1 MPVAQ
6 TCNTY
11 AVDEPSDA
19 ELLAR
24 LRNDPESLALFY
36 RRHVV
41 AVERY
46 ALRRCAQPEDVAD
59 LVATTFLSVLDQAPS
74 FDQRRGPALPWLL
87 GVAHHLLA
95 RSYAERERQ
104 DALAARLGGQRKVE
118 AEDFARLEEAI
129 DAAKDLKAVEAALVG
144 MPFAEREVIWLTS
157 QDALSAEEAAQVLGV
172 SLATFRVRL
181 HRARRA
187 LRRALKGHPRAHQ
200 MVAFTSQEEPSP

>member
-1 MPVAQ
+1 MPVSEP
-6 TCNTY
+6 CNTY

-24 LRNDPESLALFY
+24 LRDDPESLALFY

-46 ALRRCAQPEDVAD
+46 AVRRCAQPDDVAD
-59 LVATTFLSVLDQAPS
+59 LVSATFLSVLDTAPA
-74 FDQRRGPALPWLL
+74 FDERRGPALPWLL

-95 RSYAERERQ
+95 RSFFESERQ
-104 DALAARLGGQRKVE
+104 DMLAARIGGQRKVDG
-118 AEDFARLEEAI
+118 EDFARLEEAI
-129 DAAKDLKAVEAALVG
+129 DAAKDLKAVEGALAG
-144 MPFAEREVIWLTS
+144 MSFAEREVIWLTS
-157 QDALSAEEAAQVLGV
+157 RDALSTEEAAQVLGV

-181 HRARRA
+181 HRARRT
-187 LRRALKGHPRAHQ
+187 LRRALKGHPRTHH

>member
-1 MPVAQ
+1 
-6 TCNTY
+6 
-11 AVDEPSDA
+11 VDDPSDG

-24 LRNDPESLALFY
+24 LRDDPGSLALFY
-36 RRHVV
+36 RRHVA

-46 ALRRCAQPEDVAD
+46 AVRRCAQPEDVAD
-59 LVATTFLSVLDQAPS
+59 LVAATFLSLLDRSTS
-74 FDQRRGPALPWLL
+74 FDERRGPALPWLL

-104 DALAARLGGQRKVE
+104 NRLAGRLGGQRKVDP
-118 AEDFARLEEAI
+118 EDFARLEEAI
-129 DAAKDLKAVEAALVG
+129 DAARDLKAVEAALAG
-144 MPFAEREVIWLTS
+144 MPFAQREVIWLTS
-157 QDALSAEEAAQVLGV
+157 QDALSVEEAAQVLGV

-200 MVAFTSQEEPSP
+200 VVALTSKEEPSR